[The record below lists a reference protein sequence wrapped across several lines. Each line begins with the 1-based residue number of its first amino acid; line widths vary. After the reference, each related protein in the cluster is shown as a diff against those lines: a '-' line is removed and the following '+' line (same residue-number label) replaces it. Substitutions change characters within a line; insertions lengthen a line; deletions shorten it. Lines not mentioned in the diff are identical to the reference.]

1 VWKCGCD
8 VEGYMK
14 EKKGGKVLGVGCC
27 WVLGAGLVVLGIYR
41 SAVPDYT
48 VLNCK
53 WISVDGGGW
62 VDGWMGGW
70 PDIMV
75 KFMMLMLMADG

>member
-1 VWKCGCD
+1 
-8 VEGYMK
+8 VERCWG
-14 EKKGGKVLGVGCC
+14 LGVAGC

-62 VDGWMGGW
+62 VDGWMARYHGEVY
-70 PDIMV
+70 DAD
-75 KFMMLMLMADG
+75 ADG